1 MTRSGF
7 SSAIFLSAAEP
18 LLTAITSYPA
28 SARILRPM
36 FWAVTLS
43 SASSIFLAKKVL
55 EAGRYGEGNL
65 RLNVSQCS
73 HWRLPGYQ
81 WSTPSAWADVSAGF
95 AGQEGLFT
103 R

>member
-1 MTRSGF
+1 
-7 SSAIFLSAAEP
+7 
-18 LLTAITSYPA
+18 
-28 SARILRPM
+28 M

-81 WSTPSAWADVSAGF
+81 WSTPSAFDSKALTGQVLL
-95 AGQEGLFT
+95 AGQ